1 MKPRIFAIHYP
12 HKFVPKGG
20 RIVYCFRDQK
30 DATLSTY
37 HFLNAL
43 ISLRGRVSLSTF
55 AQHYMLKNI
64 EFRLKDLLVWWEN
77 RHDDDLL
84 FLFFDHLKED
94 HEGCVRRIANFM
106 GVECDDDV
114 IARVVHTTTHAEMAR
129 HHSKFSVHRFATVL
143 AEKLGESPPPDSELV
158 SRVRKDGGKSG
169 EGKEKLPAEV
179 QQLIDDMWQEIVT
192 SKLGFNDL
200 NEMSEAWKNE
210 KVGRY

>member
-1 MKPRIFAIHYP
+1 
-12 HKFVPKGG
+12 
-20 RIVYCFRDQK
+20 
-30 DATLSTY
+30 
-37 HFLNAL
+37 
-43 ISLRGRVSLSTF
+43 
-55 AQHYMLKNI
+55 MLKNI

-77 RHDDDLL
+77 RYDDDLL
-84 FLFFDHLKED
+84 SLFFDDLN
-94 HEGCVRRIANFM
+94 EGCVRRIANFM
-106 GVECDDDV
+106 SVKCDDDV
-114 IARVVHTTTHAEMAR
+114 IAHVVHTTTHAEMAR